1 MIIFENVSKSYF
13 KNAPPALT
21 DVNFEIEEGEFV
33 FLIGKSGAGKSTIV
47 KLLMKEIDASKGEII
62 VLDHSLRELSLREIP
77 MYRRHIGI
85 VFQEF
90 RLFQNKTVYENL
102 EFALEITGTPYQKR
116 RERILYA
123 LSSVNLRGKEKFYP
137 HQLSGGEQ
145 QRVAIARA
153 LINKPSIIIADEPT
167 GNLDPESAREVMQL
181 LFDLSLK
188 KITVIVATHA
198 QKIVDEMD
206 QRTIEFKNGR
216 VVRDEPGR
224 RGILW

>member
-21 DVNFEIEEGEFV
+21 NVSFGIEEGEFV

-47 KLLMKEIDASKGEII
+47 KLLMKEIDASEGEII
-62 VLDHSLRELSLREIP
+62 VLGHSLRELSLREIP

-85 VFQEF
+85 IFQEF

-102 EFALEITGTPYQKR
+102 EFALEIIGTPYRKR
-116 RERILYA
+116 RDRIIHS
-123 LSSVNLRGKEKFYP
+123 LSSVGLQGKEKLRP

-153 LINKPSIIIADEPT
+153 LVNKPAIILADEPT

-198 QKIVDEMD
+198 QKIVSEMD
-206 QRTIEFKNGR
+206 QRIIEFKDGK
-216 VVRDEPGR
+216 VEKDESGR
-224 RGILW
+224 RDFPW